1 MLELRNVSKMAGGEY
16 HIHPTDLTL
25 QRGSL
30 NVLLGP
36 TLSGKTTL
44 MRLMAGLDKPS
55 GGTILFNGE
64 DVTGWPVQKRNVAM
78 VYQQFINYPALSV
91 YENIASPMRVA
102 GKDKATIDRE
112 VRKAAELLRLTP
124 YLDRTPLNLSGGQ
137 QQRTALARA
146 IVKNANLV
154 LLDEPLAN
162 LDYKL
167 REELREELPRIFA
180 ESGAIFVYATTEPS
194 EALLLGGNTATLNEG
209 KVTQFSRTIEV
220 YRRPVDI
227 VTAKIFADPPLN
239 TIEVIKT
246 GGAFTR
252 ADHAVVPVPAH
263 LAAMPDGPVTI
274 AFQPHHLFPS
284 KGTGGAIHP
293 GADTDLGDRRIG
305 KLRTCG
311 IFWPA
316 LGDAGAGHSR
326 HRAGHGDR
334 TVSRYAAP
342 DGFRYTRPRHR
353 RSGLRGDRS
362 WHASRSII
370 SATLTTPRR
379 RRQVIMP

>member
-1 MLELRNVSKMAGGEY
+1 MLELRNVSKMVGGEY

-55 GGTILFNGE
+55 AGSIFFNGE
-64 DVTGWPVQKRNVAM
+64 DVTGFPVQKRNVAM

-102 GKDKATIDRE
+102 GKDQATIDRE
-112 VRKAAELLRLTP
+112 VRKAAELLKLTP

-209 KVTQFSRTIEV
+209 RVTQFSHTIEV

-227 VTAKIFADPPLN
+227 VTAEIFADPPLN
-239 TIEVIKT
+239 TIEVVKA
-246 GGAFTR
+246 GGTFTR
-252 ADHAVVPVPAH
+252 ADQAVIAVPAH
-263 LAAMPDGPVTI
+263 LAAVPDGPLTI
-274 AFQPHHLFPS
+274 AFQPHHLFPQA
-284 KGTGGAIHP
+284 KGEARQSIRARTLISEIAGSESFVHVEFSGRRWVMLAHGIHDIEP
-293 GADTDLGDRRIG
+293 DRDIELFLDTKHLMAFDANGRAIG
-305 KLRTCG
+305 K
-311 IFWPA
+311 
-316 LGDAGAGHSR
+316 
-326 HRAGHGDR
+326 
-334 TVSRYAAP
+334 AA
-342 DGFRYTRPRHR
+342 
-353 RSGLRGDRS
+353 
-362 WHASRSII
+362 
-370 SATLTTPRR
+370 
-379 RRQVIMP
+379 

>member
-1 MLELRNVSKMAGGEY
+1 MLELRNVSKMVGGDY

-36 TLSGKTTL
+36 TLSGKTSL

-55 GGTILFNGE
+55 SGSILVNGE

-102 GKDKATIDRE
+102 GKDQATIDRE

-146 IVKNANLV
+146 IVKNATLV

-209 KVTQFSRTIEV
+209 RVTQFSRTIEV

-227 VTAKIFADPPLN
+227 VTAEIFADPPLN

-252 ADHAVVPVPAH
+252 ADRAVVAVPAH
-263 LAAMPDGPVTI
+263 LATVPDGPLTI
-274 AFQPHHLFPS
+274 AFQPHHLFPQA
-284 KGTGGAIHP
+284 KGEARQSIRARTLISEIAGSESFVHVEFSGRRWVMLAHGIHDIEPDRDIELFLDTKHLMAFDANGRAI
-293 GADTDLGDRRIG
+293 GE
-305 KLRTCG
+305 
-311 IFWPA
+311 
-316 LGDAGAGHSR
+316 
-326 HRAGHGDR
+326 
-334 TVSRYAAP
+334 AA
-342 DGFRYTRPRHR
+342 
-353 RSGLRGDRS
+353 
-362 WHASRSII
+362 
-370 SATLTTPRR
+370 
-379 RRQVIMP
+379 